1 MKSRQDELVEI
12 EWRENEMMNWQGQ
25 GAAYVA

>member
-1 MKSRQDELVEI
+1 MKRRQDEGVEI
-12 EWRENEMMNWQGQ
+12 EWRENEMNWLGQ